1 MQPDKPSPAN
11 RIRPD
16 SFAAVIR
23 AFQSSPFYRTL
34 APGTQSNY
42 ARAFRIAETHEGLGG
57 INVAEMRPALVQAFL
72 DAMAEDAPGAAKG
85 ARVALSSLESW
96 ALVRDMLPRA
106 IMTGTSVAH
115 REQGHQPWTL
125 EQVALAESHAD
136 ADLARAVTLAVNT
149 GQRGSDLIRMR
160 RGHIQRN
167 GGRLGITVTQQKTGR
182 TLWVPFTATFATV
195 VDGWP
200 RAAPDYLLLNR
211 GEPYTRQLLSCHWT
225 RERDTNQ
232 ALAPL
237 SGLTLHGLRATA
249 VTRARRDG
257 LTDLQIS
264 NLYGMSEQMVAR
276 YSKLADQTDMAL
288 AAVATLDRVASQRE
302 QIKVLQFRRR

>member
-23 AFQSSPFYRTL
+23 AFQASPHFRSL
-34 APGTQSNY
+34 APSTQANY
-42 ARAFRIAETHEGLGG
+42 KGAFRIAETHEGLGG
-57 INVAEMRPALVQAFL
+57 INVAEMRPSLVQAFL
-72 DAMAEDAPGAAKG
+72 DAMAETTPGRAKV
-85 ARVALSSLESW
+85 ARVALASLESW

-106 IMTGTSVAH
+106 IMTGTAVRYTEHGH
-115 REQGHQPWTL
+115 RPWTF
-125 EQVALAESHAD
+125 EQVAIAESHAHP
-136 ADLARAVTLAVNT
+136 DLARVVTLAVNT

-160 RGHIQRN
+160 RCHLQRN
-167 GGRLGITVTQQKTGR
+167 AGRLGITVTQQKTRR

-195 VDGWP
+195 VDEWP
-200 RAAPDYLLLNR
+200 RMVPDYLLLN
-211 GEPYTRQLLSCHWT
+211 GGKPYTRELLSCHWT
-225 RERDTNQ
+225 RERDTNK

-288 AAVATLDRVASQRE
+288 SAVATLDRVASQRE
-302 QIKVLQFRRR
+302 QIKVLQFRPR